1 MELKGKVALV
11 TGSSNGIG
19 KAIAVMLAQQGAD
32 VIVSYY
38 KDEEGALDTLQQV
51 KDAGSDGIIVKADT
65 GKTEGIEF
73 IIQQSL
79 ARFAK
84 IDILV
89 NNAGI
94 CPFRDFFDVTEEVLD
109 RTINVNLKGYFLMT
123 QKVAKHMADNGLRGR
138 IVNISS
144 ISGIVGSETQVHYC
158 ATKGGINTLT
168 KASAKALGKYGITVN
183 AVLPGTVKT
192 NANVGQLS
200 DDEVVN
206 DILSKTPIGTFG
218 TTRNIAE
225 AVKYFVSDQA
235 DWTTG
240 SLLVVDGG
248 YIA

>member
-51 KDAGSDGIIVKADT
+51 KDAGSNGIIVKADT

-79 ARFAK
+79 ERFDK

-94 CPFRDFFDVTEEVLD
+94 CPFRDFFDVSEEVLD

-123 QKVAKHMADNGLRGR
+123 QKVAKHMADNGIKGR

-168 KASAKALGKYGITVN
+168 KASAKALGQYGITVN

-200 DDEVVN
+200 DETVVN
-206 DILSKTPIGTFG
+206 DILSKTPLEKFG
-218 TTRNIAE
+218 TTKNIAE
-225 AVKYFVSDQA
+225 AVKFFVSEHA

>member
-1 MELKGKVALV
+1 MNLSGKVAMV

-19 KAIAVMLAQQGAD
+19 KAIAIMLAQQGAD
-32 VIVSYY
+32 VVVSYY
-38 KDEEGALDTLQQV
+38 KDDEAAKDTVEKIEQAGAKGL
-51 KDAGSDGIIVKADT
+51 AVKADT
-65 GKTEGIEF
+65 GKTSGIEYL
-73 IIQQSL
+73 IQEALS
-79 ARFAK
+79 RFGK

-94 CPFRDFFDVTEEVLD
+94 CPFRDFFDVTEDVLD

-123 QKVAKHMADNGLRGR
+123 QKVAKQMVDNGLKGR

-168 KASAKALGKYGITVN
+168 KASAKALAKYGITVN

-192 NANVGQLS
+192 NANVDQLG
-200 DDEVVN
+200 DEATVN
-206 DILSKTPIGTFG
+206 NILSNTPVGTFG
-218 TTRNIAE
+218 TTENIAE
-225 AVKYFVSDQA
+225 AVKYFVSEQSN
-235 DWTTG
+235 WTTG

>member
-38 KDEEGALDTLQQV
+38 KDEEGALDTLRQIN
-51 KDAGSDGIIVKADT
+51 DAGAEGITVKADT
-65 GKTEGIEF
+65 GKTEGIDY
-73 IIQQSL
+73 ILKQSL
-79 ARFAK
+79 ERFGK

-94 CPFRDFFDVTEEVLD
+94 CPLRDFFDVSEDVLD

-123 QKVAKHMADNGLRGR
+123 QKVAKQMVDNGLKGR
-138 IVNISS
+138 VVNISS

-168 KASAKALGKYGITVN
+168 KASAKALAKHGITVN

-192 NANVGQLS
+192 NANVSQLS
-200 DDEVVN
+200 DEEVAK
-206 DILSKTPIGTFG
+206 DILSSTPVGTFG
-218 TTRNIAE
+218 TTKNIAE
-225 AVKYFVSDQA
+225 AVKYFVSEQA
-235 DWTTG
+235 DWTIG